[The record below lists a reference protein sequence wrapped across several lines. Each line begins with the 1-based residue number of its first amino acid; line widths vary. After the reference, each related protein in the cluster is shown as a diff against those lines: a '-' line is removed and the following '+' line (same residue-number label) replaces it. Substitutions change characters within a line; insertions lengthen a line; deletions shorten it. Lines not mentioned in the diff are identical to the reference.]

1 MRAVRQNQP
10 PRERRDPA
18 PSRASYKMH
27 RLWLT
32 PIFRRLLRV
41 GVPVFLI
48 SLSVG
53 WYFGKSEN
61 RQALHDK
68 IAEVRRSIEVRPEFM
83 VKLMAIDG
91 ASLFVAQGI
100 REIIPIDFPISSF
113 DLDLDDMKN
122 KIAELDAVAKVDLR
136 IKSGGI
142 LQIQITEREP
152 VVVWRSGEG
161 LDLLD
166 ENGHRVAAVGSRR
179 DRADLPLLAGAGADE
194 AVQEGLTV
202 LAAAGP
208 VKDRVRGLVRVG
220 ERRWD
225 LVLDRDQR
233 IMLPE
238 KQPIQAL
245 EQVMALEQAT
255 ELLARDVIVVDM
267 RKKGRPTLRMAT
279 PAVAE
284 LRKIR
289 DTKPGANQ
297 E

>member
-1 MRAVRQNQP
+1 MRAIRQNQA

-41 GVPVFLI
+41 GLPVFLI

-53 WYFGKSEN
+53 WYFGKPEN

-68 IAEVRRSIEVRPEFM
+68 VAEMRRSIEVRPEFM

-91 ASLFVAQGI
+91 ASLFVAEGI
-100 REIIPIDFPISSF
+100 REINPIDFPISSF

-136 IKSGGI
+136 IRSGGI
-142 LQIQITEREP
+142 LQVQITEREP

-161 LDLLD
+161 LELLD

-194 AVQEGLTV
+194 AVEEGLTI

-208 VKDRVRGLVRVG
+208 VKDRVRGLVRIG

-238 KQPIQAL
+238 KAPIQAL

-255 ELLARDVIVVDM
+255 ELLARDITVVDM
-267 RKKGRPTLRMAT
+267 RKKGRPTLRMASS
-279 PAVAE
+279 AVAE

>member
-1 MRAVRQNQP
+1 MRAIRQNQT

-41 GVPVFLI
+41 GLPVFLI

-53 WYFGKSEN
+53 WYFGKPEN

-68 IAEVRRSIEVRPEFM
+68 VAEVRRSIEVRPEFM

-91 ASLFVAQGI
+91 ASLFVAEGI
-100 REIIPIDFPISSF
+100 REINPIDFPISSF
-113 DLDLDDMKN
+113 DLDLDEMKN

-136 IKSGGI
+136 IRSGGI
-142 LQIQITEREP
+142 LQVQITEREP
-152 VVVWRSGEG
+152 VVVWRSGES

-194 AVQEGLTV
+194 AVDEGLTV

-208 VKDRVRGLVRVG
+208 VQDRVRGLVRIG

-238 KQPIQAL
+238 KAPIQAL

-255 ELLARDVIVVDM
+255 ELLARDITVVDM